1 MLNWLT
7 CKLNMFLRPMLVLW
21 AVSAMLDIV
30 VDMIDMD
37 CQRIEYITDM
47 FLWSPIRLSLRTKKK
62 NNLNNGSTKEFLC
75 LNQPISG
82 MA

>member
-1 MLNWLT
+1 
-7 CKLNMFLRPMLVLW
+7 MFLRPMLVLW

-47 FLWSPIRLSLRTKKK
+47 FLWSPIRLSLRTKKRI
-62 NNLNNGSTKEFLC
+62 NLNNGPTKDLLC
-75 LNQPISG
+75 LNQPIG